1 MRGSRE
7 IVEIHRVCSAM
18 FGVIRVAV
26 CVVVS
31 VYLRPNTV
39 SAAEVGNPPALLPL
53 SFKNAASPFLPP
65 NRSSTYDSTVCM
77 NPNIVQVDNEWRLYY
92 AGADRRSIHRI
103 ALATAPVTAPTP
115 ANAVWSRRGVVLGNG
130 EPGSFNSDWSVLPMV
145 KKIGA
150 VWHLYFTGR
159 SSSGC
164 PYTNRTGLQS
174 FWGIGL
180 ATSTDGL
187 HFKLYSRD
195 PIILGNATKEYP
207 DNFGIAGGGSLIED
221 TVHGGYRL
229 YYTLAVGSTSHDV
242 KVDQKKVCA
251 VLLRIISI
259 LCIIGTRNSD
269 NPIGNLN
276 DPYVCTL
283 HGAGGSLSRW
293 HRIL

>member
-1 MRGSRE
+1 MVG
-7 IVEIHRVCSAM
+7 RV
-18 FGVIRVAV
+18 RVAL
-26 CVVVS
+26 CVVLS
-31 VYLRPNTV
+31 FYLRPNAV
-39 SAAEVGNPPALLPL
+39 CAAKVGKSPALLSL

-65 NRSSTYDSTVCM
+65 NRSSTYDSSVCM
-77 NPNIVQVDNEWRLYY
+77 NPNIVQVDDEWRLYY
-92 AGADRRSIHRI
+92 AGADHRSIHRI

-207 DNFGIAGGGSLIED
+207 DNYGIAGGGSLIED

-259 LCIIGTRNSD
+259 L
-269 NPIGNLN
+269 
-276 DPYVCTL
+276 
-283 HGAGGSLSRW
+283 
-293 HRIL
+293 

>member
-1 MRGSRE
+1 
-7 IVEIHRVCSAM
+7 
-18 FGVIRVAV
+18 
-26 CVVVS
+26 
-31 VYLRPNTV
+31 
-39 SAAEVGNPPALLPL
+39 
-53 SFKNAASPFLPP
+53 
-65 NRSSTYDSTVCM
+65 
-77 NPNIVQVDNEWRLYY
+77 
-92 AGADRRSIHRI
+92 
-103 ALATAPVTAPTP
+103 
-115 ANAVWSRRGVVLGNG
+115 
-130 EPGSFNSDWSVLPMV
+130 MV

-207 DNFGIAGGGSLIED
+207 DNYGIAGGGSLIED

-251 VLLRIISI
+251 VLL
-259 LCIIGTRNSD
+259 CIIIIDTMNVYSGLG
-269 NPIGNLN
+269 IL
-276 DPYVCTL
+276 
-283 HGAGGSLSRW
+283 
-293 HRIL
+293 RILLAFFMMMNSERSVRLYFVRSR

>member
-1 MRGSRE
+1 
-7 IVEIHRVCSAM
+7 
-18 FGVIRVAV
+18 
-26 CVVVS
+26 
-31 VYLRPNTV
+31 
-39 SAAEVGNPPALLPL
+39 
-53 SFKNAASPFLPP
+53 
-65 NRSSTYDSTVCM
+65 M
-77 NPNIVQVDNEWRLYY
+77 NPNIVQVDDEWRLYY
-92 AGADRRSIHRI
+92 AGADHRSIHRI
-103 ALATAPVTAPTP
+103 ALATAPVTAAPTP

-187 HFKLYSRD
+187 HFRLYSRD

-207 DNFGIAGGGSLIED
+207 DNYGIAGGGSLIED

-259 LCIIGTRNSD
+259 L
-269 NPIGNLN
+269 
-276 DPYVCTL
+276 
-283 HGAGGSLSRW
+283 
-293 HRIL
+293 